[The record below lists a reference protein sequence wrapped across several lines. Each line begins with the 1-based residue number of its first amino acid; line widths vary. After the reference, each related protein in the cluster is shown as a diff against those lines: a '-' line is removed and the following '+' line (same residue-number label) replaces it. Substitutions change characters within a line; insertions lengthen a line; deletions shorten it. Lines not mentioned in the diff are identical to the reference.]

1 MRHMRRV
8 GAGLLATVL
17 ALSVVACGEKKE
29 ENTTSSVESTVEEK
43 KELTIEERVAEASK
57 NMDNLESYESKINLE
72 LGFEISFGDEK
83 SEVPLNIE
91 SELVAFKNPTKTKF
105 VTKVENPFTEVP
117 EVIEGYTV
125 EENGK
130 NVEFH
135 KEEDEWEV
143 VTDESEQNSLEN
155 TNYLHMIT
163 TFLKEGQNVKEVG
176 TEDVLGTQATKVQ
189 VEMNAGSLKELYK
202 NDEMLE
208 ELLKVDGANV
218 IGEIWISEDN
228 QVVQCKIDMS
238 SVLKE
243 VSNEEEEDGKA
254 TKAIFTVTVDKHNAA
269 ADFEIPE
276 EVLKLAE

>member
-1 MRHMRRV
+1 MRYMRRV

-29 ENTTSSVESTVEEK
+29 ENTTSGVESTVEEK

-83 SEVPLNIE
+83 SEVPMNIE

-105 VTKVENPFTEVP
+105 VTKVENPFTGEP
-117 EVIEGYTV
+117 EVIEGYTM
-125 EENGK
+125 EKNGE

-163 TFLKEGQNVKEVG
+163 TFLKEGRNVKEVG
-176 TEDVLGTQATKVQ
+176 TENILGTQATKVQ

-208 ELLKVDGANV
+208 ELLKVDGASI

-228 QVVQCKIDMS
+228 NVVQCKIDMS

-243 VSNEEEEDGKA
+243 VSKEEAEEGRA
-254 TKAIFTVTVDKHNAA
+254 TKAIFTITVDKHNAA
-269 ADFEIPE
+269 TDFEIPE
-276 EVLKLAE
+276 EVLKLAK

>member
-8 GAGLLATVL
+8 GAGLLVTVL

-117 EVIEGYTV
+117 EIIEGYTM

-143 VTDESEQNSLEN
+143 VTDRAEQHSLEN

-176 TEDVLGTQATKVQ
+176 MEDVLGTQATKVQ

-208 ELLKVDGANV
+208 ELLKVDGANL
-218 IGEIWISEDN
+218 IGEIWLSEDN

-243 VSNEEEEDGKA
+243 VSNKEEEDGKA

-269 ADFEIPE
+269 SDFEIPE

>member
-117 EVIEGYTV
+117 EIIEGYTM

-143 VTDESEQNSLEN
+143 VTDRAEQHSLEN

-202 NDEMLE
+202 NDEMLNG
-208 ELLKVDGANV
+208 LLRGDGASI

-228 QVVQCKIDMS
+228 QVVQCRLDMGG
-238 SVLKE
+238 LLLE
-243 VSNEEEEDGKA
+243 VSDGNDMEGRA